1 MPTVIKKLRRM
12 LQNLATQYGWSSINQ
27 TWEQRKLAD
36 IGGTYT
42 GLSGKKA
49 SDFGHGD
56 ARFVTY
62 MNIYKNTVATL
73 SGTELIEID
82 AKQHEVKYG
91 DVFFTTSSETPEE
104 VAMSSIWLG
113 NQEHTYLNSFC
124 FGFRPEVDIDP
135 FFLAYTLRAPTFR
148 SDAIFLAQGI
158 SRYNISKNRLME
170 VRIGIPSS
178 KEQKKIGELFRS
190 LDQTITL
197 HQRELFCRS

>member
-1 MPTVIKKLRRM
+1 
-12 LQNLATQYGWSSINQ
+12 
-27 TWEQRKLAD
+27 
-36 IGGTYT
+36 
-42 GLSGKKA
+42 
-49 SDFGHGD
+49 
-56 ARFVTY
+56 

-197 HQRELFCRS
+197 HQRAPNDAQSRLPIQTGGAIFTKQGYCLLSSGFNSLRISSLNSLLI